1 MRWRRWGSR
10 TSSCG
15 SWDWKD
21 EGVML
26 DGGMA
31 RNAFLARKLSKM
43 PSSDLCKLSYSAL
56 LLSAGF
62 INDFQGGLPP
72 HGASWE
78 ILRCSCSWLL
88 WGILWALSWHTTYIP
103 ALPTP
108 RPLSP
113 PPSPGVGQGLS
124 RAAGPGALSATQ
136 GNGFRNRPIGFTLK
150 LSPLYN

>member
-43 PSSDLCKLSYSAL
+43 PSSDLCKPSYSAL

-88 WGILWALSWHTTYIP
+88 WGILWALTWHTTYLPAPYFPPIP
-103 ALPTP
+103 VVVQGAQQSSRP
-108 RPLSP
+108 R
-113 PPSPGVGQGLS
+113 GLIS
-124 RAAGPGALSATQ
+124 NSGKWL
-136 GNGFRNRPIGFTLK
+136 
-150 LSPLYN
+150 